1 MKKRTKIVITSLS
14 LAALMFT
21 YYNIDYKYTPK
32 YEIVGYVD
40 CVKPYATYSLGKV
53 YIIKNEDL
61 IDKITLSENDVI
73 IIDQREDDNPNMRI
87 MASCNITNKDARNEI
102 IEIIQEYN
110 RKYPSNWNRT
120 NESLRLEWF
129 VHNFLYDFDYKLDHT
144 TDVDLDNKDEDYFNK
159 PFFNHLIKI

>member
-40 CVKPYATYSLGKV
+40 SIKPYATYSLGNL
-53 YIIKNEDL
+53 YIIKDISL
-61 IDKITLSENDVI
+61 IDKISLSKNDVI
-73 IIDQREDDNPNMRI
+73 ILDQREDNNPNIRI
-87 MASCNITNKDARNEI
+87 MSSCNITNREARNEI

-110 RKYPSNWNRT
+110 RVYPSNWKRT

-129 VHNFLYDFDYKLDHT
+129 VHNLLYNLDYKLEHT
-144 TDVDLDNKDEDYFNK
+144 TDVDLDNNDEDYYNK